1 MLVLAIDPGNVR
13 SAYCLID
20 SESMKPLNFGIL
32 ENVELLGKIIYMGGY
47 DATVIERIQSYGM
60 LIGKEVL
67 ETCEWVGIFTEAAQS
82 PVGYVYRMEEKSH
95 ICHNPHAGDSNIRRA
110 LIDRFATHDKA
121 NGKGSKKNPDFF
133 YGFHADIWAAF
144 AVGLTY
150 IEKELNDGQTR

>member
-1 MLVLAIDPGNVR
+1 MLVLAIDPGNAR
-13 SAYCLID
+13 SAYCLVD
-20 SESMKPLNFGIL
+20 SESMTPLNFGIL
-32 ENVELLGKIIYMGGY
+32 ENGELLEKIIYRGGY
-47 DATVIERIQSYGM
+47 DATAIERIQSYGM

-110 LIDRFATHDKA
+110 LIDRFAAHDKA

-150 IEKELNDGQTR
+150 IEKELNDGQAQ